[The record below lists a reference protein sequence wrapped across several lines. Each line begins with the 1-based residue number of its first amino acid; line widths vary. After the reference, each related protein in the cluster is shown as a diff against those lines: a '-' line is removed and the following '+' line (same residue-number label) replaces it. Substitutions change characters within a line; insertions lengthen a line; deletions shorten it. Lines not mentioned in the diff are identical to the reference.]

1 MKEFNRTL
9 IFLAVAV
16 VSVGAAAA
24 TYYGSKPRQDT
35 DSGRIGTEFYPDF
48 KFPTDAQVLR
58 VVVYDKDTASIKPFT
73 VEYKDGKWKIPSHH
87 NYPADGKD
95 RLAKTAA
102 SVIGTSRTAFVSRL
116 KSDQARYDVLDPE
129 DPDETVLTGRGK
141 KITISKNDGTVLAEY
156 IIGKPSELPN
166 QPDTY
171 YVRATKADDSNTIY
185 LAKLKMDL
193 STKFSDWIEPDLLK
207 VDRELLTDI
216 RIDNYSIDEQQG
228 AIVPGEVTDLTRKN
242 SSDPWTLKGMKPN
255 EELKQDPINT
265 LVNNLDNLRLVGVRP
280 KPPGVLPDLSLDPR
294 FAQSGNMV
302 RLLQTDMADK
312 GYFIGTDR
320 KGGKQRVYSK
330 EGELEAGTSEGL
342 RYELNFGQIFT
353 GTEFEIETGLS
364 KDAKDKDKGAK
375 DADKSKSADAR
386 NGEAKAADKKD
397 KDPKKDGKDAKDK
410 DKDQLKR
417 RYLMVYVKFDPALVG
432 FPPIRPLEPK
442 KPQGL
447 VLDQPATKSAP
458 AAPAASKPA
467 GTNGTPASPPA
478 NTGKPDQK
486 HSSATRLDDSRMLA
500 LALPDP
506 PKSADPKAG
515 DGKSATAPAAP
526 AAPQKGAVPKGAAEK
541 GNPAASKAGPVIKPA
556 PRDPK
561 AEYNKA
567 MAQYKKDIEKYENDK
582 SEFEKKIKKGQEKA
596 KQLNDR
602 FGPWYYVISAESF
615 ENLRQAR
622 ANLVQPKGTDA
633 AKKAAPG
640 AGTHPPFDALPMK

>member
-1 MKEFNRTL
+1 MKETKRTL
-9 IFLAVAV
+9 IFLAVAL

-24 TYYGSKPRQDT
+24 TYYGSLPHKDAE
-35 DSGRIGTEFYPDF
+35 SGRIGTEFYPDF
-48 KFPTDAQVLR
+48 KFPTDVQVLR
-58 VVVYDKDTASIKPFT
+58 VVVYDKDTAAIKPFT
-73 VEYKDGKWKIPSHH
+73 VEYKNGKWKIPSHH
-87 NYPADGKD
+87 NYPVDGKD

-129 DPDETVLTGRGK
+129 DPDDTVLTGRGR

-156 IIGKPSELPN
+156 IIGKPSELPG
-166 QPDTY
+166 QTDTY

-207 VDRELLTDI
+207 VDRELLSEI

-228 AIVPGEVTDLTRKN
+228 AIIPGDATELTRKN
-242 SSDPWTLKGMKPN
+242 PSDPWILKGIKPN
-255 EELKQDPINT
+255 EELKQDSVNT
-265 LVNNLDNLRLVGVRP
+265 LVNNLDNLRLVGVRRNRREYCP
-280 KPPGVLPDLSLDPR
+280 ICRSTRATPRAVIWSGCCKPTCK
-294 FAQSGNMV
+294 N
-302 RLLQTDMADK
+302 K
-312 GYFIGTDR
+312 GYFVGSDR
-320 KGGKQRVYSK
+320 KGGKPRVFSK

-342 RYELNFGQIFT
+342 LYALNFGQIFT

-364 KDAKDKDKGAK
+364 KDKEKGAK
-375 DADKSKSADAR
+375 DADKSKAD
-386 NGEAKAADKKD
+386 AKAAGKKD
-397 KDPKKDGKDAKDK
+397 KDGKDKDAKDK
-410 DKDQLKR
+410 DKEQLKR

-458 AAPAASKPA
+458 AAPPASNPAASSPA
-467 GTNGTPASPPA
+467 GASGTKNEPSSPPV
-478 NTGKPDQK
+478 NNGKADQK
-486 HSSATRLDDSRMLA
+486 HSSAMRLDDSRMLA

-506 PKSADPKAG
+506 PKSPDPKAG
-515 DGKSATAPAAP
+515 DGKAATPPKAP
-526 AAPQKGAVPKGAAEK
+526 AAPQKGT
-541 GNPAASKAGPVIKPA
+541 PAGKSGPVIKPA
-556 PRDPK
+556 PPAKPDPK
-561 AEYNKA
+561 AAYDKA
-567 MAQYKKDIEKYENDK
+567 LVQYKKDIEKYENDK

-596 KQLNDR
+596 KQLNER

-622 ANLVQPKGTDA
+622 ASLIQPKGTDA

-640 AGTHPPFDALPMK
+640 AGAHPPFDALPTK